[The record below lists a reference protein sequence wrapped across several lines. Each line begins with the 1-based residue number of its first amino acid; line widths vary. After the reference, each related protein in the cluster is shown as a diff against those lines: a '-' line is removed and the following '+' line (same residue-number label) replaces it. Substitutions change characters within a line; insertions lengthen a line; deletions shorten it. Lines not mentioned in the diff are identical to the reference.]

1 MLIGGANLLSVQQC
15 SNKTWFFNHQNK
27 KWNLGPVLGTGRCRH
42 TAGIIKD
49 RKTNEEFVAVVG
61 GSPTIMSELA
71 QDFKSV
77 ELLDLQSKEYA
88 WKYGIEFKHYI
99 SEIQMWFLNSFLFT
113 GPNLIHG
120 ISGHAMVKINDDLIV
135 IGGSHGHEDAS
146 SALYRLTCSNGE
158 FQWFM
163 LPQKLKIPR
172 YRMVATV
179 IPDDFLGCN

>member
-1 MLIGGANLLSVQQC
+1 MILG
-15 SNKTWFFNHQNK
+15 SNIQ
-27 KWNLGPVLGTGRCRH
+27 
-42 TAGIIKD
+42 
-49 RKTNEEFVAVVG
+49 
-61 GSPTIMSELA
+61 
-71 QDFKSV
+71 SV

-88 WKYGIEFKHYI
+88 WRYGIEFKTYI

-135 IGGSHGHEDAS
+135 IGGGTSFLLQS
-146 SALYRLTCSNGE
+146 SLYRFTCSNGE
-158 FQWFM
+158 FQWFI